1 MTKVL
6 VVGATGSTGRLLVK
20 QLIKEEIKVIAI
32 VRNSEALTTEIEE
45 QSLLEVVTASIS
57 DVSVDDLTPYLR
69 DCDAVVSCL
78 GHNLTFKGMFG
89 KPRSLVTDAVKTL
102 ASAIVSVTPA
112 RKIRFILM
120 NTTGNS
126 NRDIPEKPPLS
137 QRCVISLLRVL
148 LPPHVDNENAAD
160 FLRLHVGQTHQC
172 IEWVAIRP
180 DSLTDEASVSDYD
193 VHASPTRNAIF
204 DSAPTSRINVADFMS
219 NLILHDY
226 LWQRWKGK
234 MPVIYNR
241 N

>member
-1 MTKVL
+1 MEKVL
-6 VVGATGSTGRLLVK
+6 VVGATGSTGKLLVK
-20 QLIKEEIKVIAI
+20 QLIEEDIRVIAI
-32 VRNSEALTTEIEE
+32 VRSPDALISEIED
-45 QSLLEVVTASIS
+45 QSLLEMVTASIS
-57 DVSVDDLTPYLR
+57 DMSVDDLTPYLR

-102 ASAIVSVTPA
+102 TSAIVSISPA

-137 QRCVISLLRVL
+137 QRCVISILRLL
-148 LPPHVDNENAAD
+148 LPPHLDNENAAD
-160 FLRLHVGQTHQC
+160 FLRLRIGQTHQC
-172 IEWVAIRP
+172 IEWLAVRP
-180 DSLTDEASVSDYD
+180 DSLTDEASVSNYD

-204 DSAPTSRINVADFMS
+204 DSAPTSRINVADFMKS
-219 NLILHDY
+219 LLLHDD
-226 LWQRWKGK
+226 LWHQWKGE

-241 N
+241 I